1 LIPVPDP
8 RSSLRGWSNVVLAA
22 FLMLATLPGRT
33 HGLGLITEPLLQE
46 LRLDRVLF
54 ANLNLWATLIG
65 AAFCFPAGWLIDR
78 FGLRRVTAVLV
89 TLLGLVVWEM
99 SRFSGGVLWL
109 FGLVTLTRGLG
120 QSALSVASISAV
132 GKWFERRVGLAMG
145 VYAFLLSALFAV
157 SFGVIGQ
164 VIRAQGWRIAWSHV
178 AWGLGAVAL
187 LVLLGLREAPRSLEG
202 EAAADPGQEQ
212 PAVRSLAL
220 AEALRTPAFWVF
232 GGGAALF
239 GLVSSGLG
247 LFNEA
252 VLAER
257 GYGRAAYHNFLVLST
272 MAALVGQLVCG
283 WLSLRWSL
291 RRLLGIAMLLYAAV
305 LVAIPIARTA
315 LHLHLVAVLAGTAGG
330 MITVLFFAVWT
341 QAFGRAH
348 LGRIQGAA
356 QMLTVLASAIGPL
369 LFAQC
374 AAWTG
379 SYTPALLTL
388 TPVVIALGVAS
399 LRVTMPSR
407 DLPRAAP
414 PLEKTGVSTYGV

>member
-1 LIPVPDP
+1 MRNSNRLD
-8 RSSLRGWSNVVLAA
+8 RGWLNVVIAA

-65 AAFCFPAGWLIDR
+65 ATLCFPAGWLIDR
-78 FGLRRVTAVLV
+78 FGLRRVTVVLV
-89 TLLGLVVWEM
+89 ALLGLVVWQM
-99 SRFSGGVLWL
+99 SRLTGGVVLL
-109 FGLVTLTRGLG
+109 FALVTLTRGLG

-145 VYAFLLSALFAV
+145 VYAFLLSALFAA
-157 SFGVIGQ
+157 SFGVIGY
-164 VIRAQGWRIAWSHV
+164 VIREQGWRVAWSQI
-178 AWGLGAVAL
+178 AWGLFAVAL
-187 LVLLGLREAPRSLEG
+187 LVLLFLREAPPSAESPAAVDPGPEQAAERSLTM
-202 EAAADPGQEQ
+202 
-212 PAVRSLAL
+212 
-220 AEALRTPAFWVF
+220 AEALRTPAFWIF

-257 GYGRAAYHNFLVLST
+257 GYSRADYHYFLVLT
-272 MAALVGQLVCG
+272 TVVALVGQLFCG
-283 WLSLRWSL
+283 WLSLRVSL
-291 RRLLGIAMLLYAAV
+291 RHLLGVALFLYAAA
-305 LVAIPIARTA
+305 LLAIPFARTP
-315 LHLHLVAVLAGTAGG
+315 LHLHLVAILAGVAAG

-356 QMLTVLASAIGPL
+356 QMLTVLASAVGPL

-388 TPVVIALGVAS
+388 APAVIALGIAS
-399 LRVTMPSR
+399 FRAPLPNRE
-407 DLPRAAP
+407 LPRGAAP
-414 PLEKTGVSTYGV
+414 VPALAR